1 MQSFSHDGFDL
12 AFIDEGEGD
21 PIVLI
26 HGFASTHIVNWV
38 APGWVKTLT
47 EAGYRVIAL
56 DNRGHGQSTKS
67 HNPEDYRLDKMSA
80 DVIALLDHLGIERA
94 HLMGFSMGARIT
106 AVIAIRYPE
115 RVGSVVLG
123 GLGSGMVEGVGEWDI
138 IAEALLAEDPAS
150 ITHARGKM
158 FRNFA
163 DKTGSDR
170 QALAACISRTRE
182 LLTPEQ
188 IASIQSPV
196 LVAVG
201 DRDDIGGDAHSLAR
215 LIPNG
220 EGFTIEGRDH
230 MLSVGDKTFKAKVV
244 EFLLKHPL
252 QATI

>member
-1 MQSFSHDGFDL
+1 MQRFSHDGFDL
-12 AFIDEGEGD
+12 AYIDEGEGD

-47 EAGYRVIAL
+47 EAGYRVIAF
-56 DNRGHGQSTKS
+56 DNRGHGQSTKR

-94 HLMGFSMGARIT
+94 HLMGFSMGARIS
-106 AVIAIRYPE
+106 AVTVIRHPE

-150 ITHARGKM
+150 VTHARGKM
-158 FRNFA
+158 FRTFA
-163 DKTGSDR
+163 DRTGSDR

-188 IASIQSPV
+188 MATIQNPV

-215 LIPNG
+215 MIPNG

-244 EFLLKHPL
+244 EFLSRHPL
-252 QATI
+252 